1 MIIYIVKMTT
11 FCDTLTCE
19 ILFTSLLLFPACI
32 LMIDSVNIMKLMQV
46 ISLLYKK
53 SLYNVTEIHLFF
65 FPHKNIN
72 STKIINLMFDDFPYH
87 REKALLL
94 KLMFTLKIVDIF
106 YNACFFPSLY
116 INILYLYI
124 TVVKLIRIFYIF

>member
-1 MIIYIVKMTT
+1 M
-11 FCDTLTCE
+11 L
-19 ILFTSLLLFPACI
+19 
-32 LMIDSVNIMKLMQV
+32 
-46 ISLLYKK
+46 
-53 SLYNVTEIHLFF
+53 
-65 FPHKNIN
+65 
-72 STKIINLMFDDFPYH
+72 DDFPYH

-106 YNACFFPSLY
+106 YNACFFPSMYMY

>member
-1 MIIYIVKMTT
+1 
-11 FCDTLTCE
+11 
-19 ILFTSLLLFPACI
+19 
-32 LMIDSVNIMKLMQV
+32 
-46 ISLLYKK
+46 
-53 SLYNVTEIHLFF
+53 
-65 FPHKNIN
+65 
-72 STKIINLMFDDFPYH
+72 MFDDFPYH

-106 YNACFFPSLY
+106 YNACIFPSMY